1 MSHRTATLQVVPYSL
16 AEALQFTLTLTP
28 SSQGQQIALREIAV
42 ALENALDA
50 RRQRIIVSQ
59 SQVNWVKWLCFS
71 LQAVCALLAIAMV
84 QSDDR
89 LTSAI
94 SMGLFGVGV
103 AASLLLIL
111 AHDRPFSGELAVSPD
126 PLLQVMPAIGAS

>member
-1 MSHRTATLQVVPYSL
+1 
-16 AEALQFTLTLTP
+16 
-28 SSQGQQIALREIAV
+28 
-42 ALENALDA
+42 
-50 RRQRIIVSQ
+50 
-59 SQVNWVKWLCFS
+59 
-71 LQAVCALLAIAMV
+71 MV